1 MNAQLQKHIGSK
13 ALLAYY
19 ISSVVGVGVLIIPGV
34 AAQIAGPASLL
45 AWVLLALISA
55 PVAISFAKM
64 AMLVPDS
71 GGVPSFV
78 EKRLDPNLGKALSL
92 LLMVTMVFGN
102 PVMGLATAYYLRDL
116 LHFDA
121 ALMPWVSYSA
131 MLLSIAFNLLGMR
144 LGSRIQSF
152 LLFLLIFGLAAVIL
166 LALPHGSR
174 ANLTPF
180 FPPQGISAVGSALV
194 ICFFSFL
201 GWENVSSIAE
211 EVKEPHKAF
220 RRAIPWAIVCVGGLY
235 VLIAG
240 VYLAVVP
247 AGERAQD
254 PTVLAPILRIVFG
267 ERVALAGGVVALLL
281 LVLATNS
288 WVLGASRLA
297 YALSRNGLLPA
308 AIGRVGGRTGVPAH
322 ALGFLAVGYGLVTLL
337 IAGLGLSEQWLIRFA
352 NANFMLIYLCA
363 FWAGLRIFESARMR
377 LCAWVAIVATAC
389 FVPFFGGMALVSAA
403 LTGTALLW
411 LRRRGHKAQ
420 AATLAPPLA
429 E

>member
-1 MNAQLQKHIGSK
+1 M
-13 ALLAYY
+13 LAYY
-19 ISSVVGVGVLIIPGV
+19 ISSVVGVGVLIIPGL

-78 EKRLDPNLGKALSL
+78 EKCLDPNLGKALSL
-92 LLMVTMVFGN
+92 LLMATMVFGN

-121 ALMPWVSYSA
+121 ALMPWVGYGA
-131 MLLSIAFNLLGMR
+131 MLLSVAFNLLGMR

-152 LLFLLIFGLAAVIL
+152 LLFLLIFGLASIIL

-211 EVKEPHKAF
+211 EVKQPHQAF

-235 VLIAG
+235 GLIAG

-308 AIGRVGGRTGVPAH
+308 AVGRVGGRTGVPAH
-322 ALGFLAVGYGLVTLL
+322 ALGFLAAGYGLVTLL

-363 FWAGLRIFESARMR
+363 FWAGLRIFKSARMR

-403 LTGTALLW
+403 LTGAALLW
-411 LRRRGHKAQ
+411 LRRRSHKAQ
-420 AATLAPPLA
+420 ASTLTPPLA
-429 E
+429 Q